1 MFAPER
7 VGMFSFS
14 EIDHVAW
21 FLFLLM
27 GAWIGVNALVD
38 LSGDQTPFGESQDSA
53 DERAEKRD

>member
-1 MFAPER
+1 
-7 VGMFSFS
+7 MFSFS